1 MQNDDFLVSYD
12 DKMTHGLTRREG
24 NKTLILFQNV

>member
-24 NKTLILFQNV
+24 IKPLYCFKMF